1 MCIRDSAK
9 IVLSIAYI
17 VVLFM
22 GSNALGLGLSVAF
35 LLFLY
40 GVARIPLKL
49 VAKSLKPIIPIII
62 FTAILNVCFMPGVG
76 PVSYTHLGAAQ
87 HAAVLCFYAVLYRHK
102 RLGIFGGNAQHARQ
116 PAPQHGARPA
126 QRHRCAH
133 AHNIAGA
140 NGGGQRRGKR
150 AKLADVAVRPFV
162 FCNRKANAQKG
173 FALYYPCL
181 LYTSRCV

>member
-1 MCIRDSAK
+1 MAAANAK
-9 IVLSIAYI
+9 GGQCREQGKRLGKPFHAKP
-17 VVLFM
+17 
-22 GSNALGLGLSVAF
+22 ALQ
-35 LLFLY
+35 
-40 GVARIPLKL
+40 RI
-49 VAKSLKPIIPIII
+49 
-62 FTAILNVCFMPGVG
+62 
-76 PVSYTHLGAAQ
+76 HGAAQ
-87 HAAVLCFYAVLYRHK
+87 HAAILCFYAVFYRHK

-173 FALYYPCL
+173 FALYYPGAHG
-181 LYTSRCV
+181 